1 MAEKFRGDGVRNE
14 EPKNR
19 PVGSSSNTI
28 YGEVNHKERSPLV
41 VPSGEYTQKKKPT
54 SFQITSVTV
63 QGSTQLSNDAGEDSA
78 DDLDESHTEDM
89 PSDRHSVPS
98 ELDNDQLSEAST
110 ITSSNS
116 NNNINEKAKVSPA
129 GPITETTSSPSIPA
143 KVENIV
149 ETISNVS
156 TSVTTS
162 DSKVGVDIP
171 LGVSLSTDFA
181 GNMIASGGQH
191 VTLSLMS
198 SCTTSKSTVSSQV
211 PMTSLPDQWQNRF
224 KVVKLVSS
232 EPFKRGRWVCMDFT
246 NPPAVQRDV
255 PKQEVSTE
263 QSSTSG
269 ASSAGSS
276 ATSLFSENQPLDT
289 VAHFYEIP
297 VSQPYSVAGSIS
309 VAVDT
314 PQNSQS
320 IIYLPMNNQVYS
332 APQVP
337 HMAVVQNFGIQS
349 GHQIVTDSQQQNI
362 LSQQGQIVVKTMQ
375 NQTSQQQPQHPV
387 QPGQMVPAVS
397 QPLSQP
403 IVQVSQTLPQSVVS
417 QQQHP
422 TPPTQPSSGPHTQ
435 SIGNIPDVTH
445 SQASQTAS
453 SQDQNYQ
460 GPSQVTLATVSSDV
474 SMPNVMTSVTS
485 MVPPLLEV
493 LPDTLT
499 LGNKSIGD
507 GEEAERKQH
516 KEVKDLC
523 SVNLLDNFVNL

>member
-14 EPKNR
+14 ESKSR
-19 PVGSSSNTI
+19 SVGPSSNTI

-116 NNNINEKAKVSPA
+116 NNNINDKAKVSPA
-129 GPITETTSSPSIPA
+129 GPSTETISSPSIPA
-143 KVENIV
+143 KVENII

-171 LGVSLSTDFA
+171 LSVSLSTDLA

-211 PMTSLPDQWQNRF
+211 PMTSLPDHWQNRF

-246 NPPAVQRDV
+246 NLPAVQRDV

-349 GHQIVTDSQQQNI
+349 GQQIVTDSQQQNI
-362 LSQQGQIVVKTMQ
+362 LSQQGQIVVKMMQ

-403 IVQVSQTLPQSVVS
+403 VVQASQTLPQAVVS

-422 TPPTQPSSGPHTQ
+422 TLPTQPSSGPHTQ
-435 SIGNIPDVTH
+435 SIGNIPDVSHT
-445 SQASQTAS
+445 QASQTAS

-474 SMPNVMTSVTS
+474 SMPNVMTSVTAT
-485 MVPPLLEV
+485 VPPLLEV
-493 LPDTLT
+493 LLI
-499 LGNKSIGD
+499 L
-507 GEEAERKQH
+507 
-516 KEVKDLC
+516 
-523 SVNLLDNFVNL
+523 

>member
-1 MAEKFRGDGVRNE
+1 
-14 EPKNR
+14 
-19 PVGSSSNTI
+19 
-28 YGEVNHKERSPLV
+28 
-41 VPSGEYTQKKKPT
+41 
-54 SFQITSVTV
+54 
-63 QGSTQLSNDAGEDSA
+63 
-78 DDLDESHTEDM
+78 M

-116 NNNINEKAKVSPA
+116 NNNINDKAKVSPA
-129 GPITETTSSPSIPA
+129 GPSTETISSPSIPA
-143 KVENIV
+143 KVENII

-171 LGVSLSTDFA
+171 LSVSLSTDLA

-211 PMTSLPDQWQNRF
+211 PMTSLPEHWQNRF

-349 GHQIVTDSQQQNI
+349 GQQIVTDSQQQNI
-362 LSQQGQIVVKTMQ
+362 LSQQGQIVVKMMQ

-403 IVQVSQTLPQSVVS
+403 VVQASQTLPQAVVS

-422 TPPTQPSSGPHTQ
+422 TLPTQPSSGPHTQ
-435 SIGNIPDVTH
+435 SIGNIPDVSHT
-445 SQASQTAS
+445 QASQTAS

-474 SMPNVMTSVTS
+474 SMPNVMTSVTAT
-485 MVPPLLEV
+485 VPPLLEV

-499 LGNKSIGD
+499 LGNKSIGE
-507 GEEAERKQH
+507 GEEAESASAGSSTVAIDNKIEQAMDLVKSHLMFAVREEVDVLKEKIGELLERISQLEYENGILRSNASQETLNKISQPACQMASQH
-516 KEVKDLC
+516 PPGSTMGAPAHQQASLPGHPQHQN
-523 SVNLLDNFVNL
+523 SST